1 MELIKISRSKSF
13 EMVNGF
19 GLKIWDKL
27 SAEMSIAVGEDPK
40 LGYKAMDDL
49 IEEVHRESYKELSLV
64 ADNTPVPVVDLDNP
78 TKTMIEEMEACNNY
92 ADIQSFRFT
101 VKNDEEQAVYEQKFN
116 ELSPKNK

>member
-40 LGYKAMDDL
+40 AGYQSMDNL
-49 IEEVHRESYKELSLV
+49 IEEVHKESYKELSLV
-64 ADNTPVPVVDLDNP
+64 ADNTPVPVVGLDKP
-78 TKTMIEEMEACNNY
+78 TTTMIEEMEAYDNY

-101 VKNDEEQAVYEQKFN
+101 VKNDEEQARQRQYR
-116 ELSPKNK
+116 